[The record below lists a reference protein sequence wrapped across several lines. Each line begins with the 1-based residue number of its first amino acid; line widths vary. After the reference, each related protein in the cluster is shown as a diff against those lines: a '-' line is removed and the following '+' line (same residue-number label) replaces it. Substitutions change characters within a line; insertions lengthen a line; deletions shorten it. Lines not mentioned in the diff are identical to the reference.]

1 MVLYI
6 ILAIIVIILIAVGVL
21 FYLRSNKRQI
31 IEKAIERKNEIE
43 TLPFD
48 QNLAQLSKLNL
59 KGETKTK
66 YDAMKK
72 DNVEST
78 NKYLAPV
85 EEKIHNAEAL
95 LDKFSFNASQSEID
109 DANEL
114 MDSYEQSYQQQLEDV
129 NEIIALY
136 KDNDELYDKCKV
148 DYREM
153 KRDVLANR
161 HQFGEAASLLE
172 TEIEKFE
179 PRLEQYEVLKA
190 DGNYVQAHNHIAAL
204 NEQMKQLRSYMEEI
218 PELIRETQK
227 ELPGQFQ
234 DLKYGCRDLKVEG
247 YDLDHVK
254 VDSTLQSLK
263 TELSFVEPLISR
275 LELEEANDKLANIND
290 KLDDMYDLIEHEVK
304 AKNDVEETK
313 DIITDNLFKAK
324 DMNYTLQTEIEYV
337 RENYYI
343 NESDAQSVRQFEN
356 EIQSLISV
364 YDDILKEMSKSAVR
378 YSEVQ
383 DNLQYLEDHVTFIN
397 DKQEKLQN
405 HLIQLREDEAE
416 AEDNLLRVQSKKE
429 EVYRRLLASNLTS
442 VPERFIIM
450 KNEIDHEVR
459 DVNEQFSERPI
470 HVKQLKDKVS
480 KIVIQM
486 NTFED
491 EANDVLVNAVYAEK
505 LIQYGNRYRKD
516 YSNVDKSL
524 NEAERLFKNNRY
536 KRAIEIAEQA
546 LESVE
551 PGVTKH
557 IEEEVIKQ

>member
-364 YDDILKEMSKSAVR
+364 YDDNLKEMSKSAVR

-383 DNLQYLEDHVTFIN
+383 DNLQYLEDHVTVIN

>member
-78 NKYLAPV
+78 NKYLDPV

-204 NEQMKQLRSYMEEI
+204 NEQMKQLRFYMEEI

-383 DNLQYLEDHVTFIN
+383 DNLQYLEDHVTVIN

>member
-313 DIITDNLFKAK
+313 NIITDNLFKAK

-383 DNLQYLEDHVTFIN
+383 DNLQYLEDHVTVIN

>member
-263 TELSFVEPLISR
+263 AELSFVEPLISR

-383 DNLQYLEDHVTFIN
+383 DNLQYLEDHVTVIN

>member
-153 KRDVLANR
+153 KRDVLANH

-383 DNLQYLEDHVTFIN
+383 DNLQYLEDHVTVIN

>member
-95 LDKFSFNASQSEID
+95 VDKFSFNASQCEID

-383 DNLQYLEDHVTFIN
+383 DNLQYLEDHVTVIN

>member
-72 DNVEST
+72 GNVEST

-383 DNLQYLEDHVTFIN
+383 DNLQYLEDHVTVIN

>member
-72 DNVEST
+72 ANVEST

-204 NEQMKQLRSYMEEI
+204 NEQMKQLRFYMEEI

-383 DNLQYLEDHVTFIN
+383 DNLQYLEDHVTVIN

>member
-179 PRLEQYEVLKA
+179 PRLEQYELLKA

-383 DNLQYLEDHVTFIN
+383 DNLQYLEDHVTVIN

>member
-95 LDKFSFNASQSEID
+95 LDKFSFNAAQSEID

-179 PRLEQYEVLKA
+179 PRLAQYEVLKA

-383 DNLQYLEDHVTFIN
+383 DNLQYLEDHVTVIN

>member
-66 YDAMKK
+66 YEAMKK

-383 DNLQYLEDHVTFIN
+383 DNLQYLEDHVTVIN

>member
-204 NEQMKQLRSYMEEI
+204 NEQMKQLRFYMEEI

-383 DNLQYLEDHVTFIN
+383 DNLQYLEDHVTVIN

-491 EANDVLVNAVYAEK
+491 EANDVLVNAVYSEK

>member
-263 TELSFVEPLISR
+263 TELSFVEPLISL

-383 DNLQYLEDHVTFIN
+383 DNLQYLEDHVTVIN

>member
-190 DGNYVQAHNHIAAL
+190 DGNYVQAHNHIAGL

-383 DNLQYLEDHVTFIN
+383 DNLQYLEDHVTVIN

>member
-95 LDKFSFNASQSEID
+95 LDKFSFNAAQSEID
-109 DANEL
+109 GANEL

-383 DNLQYLEDHVTFIN
+383 DNLQYLEDHVTVIN

>member
-204 NEQMKQLRSYMEEI
+204 NEQMKQLRFYMKEI

-383 DNLQYLEDHVTFIN
+383 DNLQYLEDHVTVIN

>member
-6 ILAIIVIILIAVGVL
+6 ILEIIVIILIAVGVL

-95 LDKFSFNASQSEID
+95 LDKFSFNASQCEID

-383 DNLQYLEDHVTFIN
+383 DNLQYLEDHVTVIN

>member
-95 LDKFSFNASQSEID
+95 LDKFSFNASQCEID

-383 DNLQYLEDHVTFIN
+383 DNLQYLEDHVTVIN

-450 KNEIDHEVR
+450 KNEIEHEVR

>member
-204 NEQMKQLRSYMEEI
+204 NEQMKQLRFYMEEI

-383 DNLQYLEDHVTFIN
+383 DNLQYLEDPVTVIN

>member
-31 IEKAIERKNEIE
+31 IEKTIERKNEIE

-78 NKYLAPV
+78 NNYLAPV

-95 LDKFSFNASQSEID
+95 LDKFSFNASQTEID

-114 MDSYEQSYQQQLEDV
+114 LDSYEQSYQQQLEDV

-179 PRLEQYEVLKA
+179 PKLEQFEVLKV

-275 LELEEANDKLANIND
+275 LELEEANDKLAHIND

-383 DNLQYLEDHVTFIN
+383 DNLQYLEDHVTVIN
-397 DKQEKLQN
+397 EKQEKLQN

-536 KRAIEIAEQA
+536 KRAIEISEQA

>member
-383 DNLQYLEDHVTFIN
+383 DNLQYLEDHVTVIN

-450 KNEIDHEVR
+450 KNEIDHKVR

>member
-313 DIITDNLFKAK
+313 DVITDNLFKAK

-383 DNLQYLEDHVTFIN
+383 DNLQYLEDHVTVIN